1 MLWLFVVEYTQT
13 YHLLFIL
20 HYITIIYIHIKSY
33 PHNCCSIYLYRNPQK
48 PWIIFIPLHISSYMF
63 TSTLDCG
70 LARIQK
76 PLGVPCAIEAEKV
89 RAVFMANGEWRMAR
103 GQDDRNWQPRPH
115 SMIWADKS
123 QHGFLR
129 IPTRASGTGHAL
141 LNRSRWSFVY
151 QGEFENLLSIRSV
164 FGRSYSDRRRQ
175 GLFAGYAHCYVS
187 HMKVECTVLQ
197 GGTPTRQLSWFICPL
212 EFYEKGRQIL
222 DDSCVSFQPT
232 IVGLVLVSP
241 K

>member
-20 HYITIIYIHIKSY
+20 HYITIIYMYIHIKSY

-89 RAVFMANGEWRMAR
+89 RAVFMANGEWR
-103 GQDDRNWQPRPH
+103 GVK
-115 SMIWADKS
+115 MI
-123 QHGFLR
+123 GTGNPN
-129 IPTRASGTGHAL
+129 PTRWFERTNPNTVFCGFQQGQVAPDMHFSIEVGGHLCTRVSLRTFWVFVQFSVGHTVTGDAK
-141 LNRSRWSFVY
+141 VY
-151 QGEFENLLSIRSV
+151 LP
-164 FGRSYSDRRRQ
+164 D
-175 GLFAGYAHCYVS
+175 
-187 HMKVECTVLQ
+187 MPTV
-197 GGTPTRQLSWFICPL
+197 TCPTW
-212 EFYEKGRQIL
+212 K
-222 DDSCVSFQPT
+222 
-232 IVGLVLVSP
+232 
-241 K
+241 